1 MNRSQ
6 RAYPRMGTNGGGM
19 VCNRVERQIAWGD
32 LDPLGI
38 VFYPRYSEWMD
49 ASGHLFFDR
58 IGLNLVRLAREQ
70 QLQFGLVETT
80 CRYLRPGR
88 YHQRLYIDTELVSL
102 DERTVVLR
110 HRFVE
115 TGGNDLLVEGRERR
129 ICMDVS
135 DPLRLRAVTIPRSLY
150 IILADVQVPADG

>member
-1 MNRSQ
+1 MS
-6 RAYPRMGTNGGGM
+6 TNGGGM

-58 IGLNLVRLAREQ
+58 IGLNLVRLARER

-88 YHQRLYIDTELVSL
+88 YHQRLHVDTELVSL

-115 TGGNDLLVEGRERR
+115 MDGNDLLVEGRERR

-135 DPLRLRAVTIPRSLY
+135 DPMRIRAVTIPEILY
-150 IILADVQVPADG
+150 TILERVQVPSDG